1 MSFNENFKKEI
12 LSTDFES
19 NSEKFAF
26 LAGVFRQIGS
36 IHICKQNVNLVIEC
50 DFYDLI
56 LKVAERI
63 KILYNVEIEIK
74 ISQDKSLNKTI
85 YTLNLP
91 ANITKDIAQSTK
103 IIKYNGDIAISFT
116 NSINEYQTQEEIKA
130 YMLGVAVS
138 SANISVPVKQNEN
151 SDIYDGSYSLEIR
164 FNSENIADEVMEY
177 FAGYDILFKKFER
190 MENFMLQIRESEMI
204 SDFMAYCGCSDA
216 VLEINNIMVARSVRN
231 KTNRERNCV
240 IANIDKAVV
249 AGQKQYQAIKL
260 IDSKIGLE
268 NLSEKLR
275 VIAKIRL
282 DNPDFSLDQIA
293 EEVCGGISKSGINHR
308 FRKIMEIA
316 NAIQK

>member
-1 MSFNENFKKEI
+1 MSFNEEFKKEI
-12 LSTDFES
+12 LSNDLTDCAQ
-19 NSEKFAF
+19 KYAF

-36 IHICKQNVNLVIEC
+36 IHICKQNVNLVIES
-50 DFYDLI
+50 DFYELI
-56 LKVAERI
+56 LKLADEI
-63 KILYNVEIEIK
+63 KLLFNSEVEIK
-74 ISQDKSLNKTI
+74 INQDKNLNKTL

-91 ANITKDIAQSTK
+91 SSLTKEIATKTK
-103 IIKYNGDIAISFT
+103 IIKYNGDIAISFA
-116 NSINEYQTQEEIKA
+116 NSINEYQTSEEIKA
-130 YMLGVAVS
+130 YMLGIVVS
-138 SANISVPVKQNEN
+138 SVNICVPVKQNED
-151 SDIYDGSYSLEIR
+151 SDIYEGSYSLELR
-164 FNSENIADEVMEY
+164 FNSENIADEVMQY
-177 FAGYDILFKKFER
+177 FSEYDIMFKKIER
-190 MENFMLQIRESEMI
+190 LDNFMLQIRESEMI
-204 SDFMAYCGCSDA
+204 SDFMAYCGCSGA

-240 IANIDKAVV
+240 IANIDKTVV

-293 EEVCGGISKSGINHR
+293 EAVGGGISKSGINHR

-316 NAIQK
+316 NALQ

>member
-12 LSTDFES
+12 LSTDFAS
-19 NSEKFAF
+19 NSEIFAF

-63 KILYNVEIEIK
+63 KVLYNVEIEIK

-103 IIKYNGDIAISFT
+103 IIKYNGDIAVSFT
-116 NSINEYQTQEEIKA
+116 NSINEYKTEEEIKS

-164 FNSENIADEVMEY
+164 FNSENIADEVMGY

-216 VLEINNIMVARSVRN
+216 VLEINNMVARSVRN

-293 EEVCGGISKSGINHR
+293 EEVGGGISKSGINHR